1 MLRTDVGRQRFRG
14 RFTRQHSGRYRF
26 RLCTTDRQ
34 TDRGRHRQKE
44 VKNLNL
50 TLDLD

>member
-1 MLRTDVGRQRFRG
+1 MLKTDVGRQRFRG

-34 TDRGRHRQKE
+34 TEEGTGRRK
-44 VKNLNL
+44 
-50 TLDLD
+50 